1 MTGLFSVL
9 CLLLFYL
16 VWTYDCR
23 KSALWVGTALFS
35 VALFVFFGL
44 LYNNTFSDW
53 RKPSFLWPV
62 AFLLAGAVCTLLFL
76 NWKRVQQNLSGTSI
90 KEAMDNLSMA
100 GCYFLENGRVKIC
113 NRQMY
118 QLIFSVSGRELQSY
132 QQLRD
137 TLEHSVPKTADG
149 SYLFPDHTVWHF
161 AERQFQED
169 GVSYTEAILL
179 NVTDLY
185 YANEELASETQELQR
200 INQKLQKMYARAE
213 DRIREREYLHIKMKI
228 HDQIGKSLTV
238 IRQFLQK
245 DLPEETMRKQ
255 LQNLSVAVGTLVYSP
270 DADSADPYDVLL
282 SEAADL
288 GVEIKLDGMLPLEPA
303 LYDMTVAATRECLTN
318 CVRHAHGTTVF
329 LFIHGLPGGYQIEI
343 RNDGIQP
350 KEPIVEGG
358 GLSTLRRCVESAGG
372 AMKVVSMPTFL
383 LQLTFLREEMD
394 L

>member
-16 VWTYDCR
+16 IWTYDCR
-23 KSALWVGTALFS
+23 KTALWIGTALFT
-35 VALFVFFGL
+35 VVLFVFFVL
-44 LYNNTFSDW
+44 LYTNMFPNW
-53 RKPSFLWPV
+53 RKPALLWS
-62 AFLLAGAVCTLLFL
+62 ATFLLAGAVCTLLFL
-76 NWKRVQQNLSGTSI
+76 NWRRVQQNLSGTSI
-90 KEAMDNLSMA
+90 KEAMDNLPMA

-118 QLIFSVSGRELQSY
+118 QLIFSATGQELQSY

-137 TLEHSVPKTADG
+137 TLDYTVPKTADG
-149 SYLFPDHTVWHF
+149 SYLFPDQTVWNF
-161 AERQFQED
+161 AERQLQED
-169 GVSYTEAILL
+169 GISYTEAILF

-185 YANEELASETQELQR
+185 YANEKLTTETQELQR

-245 DLPEETMRKQ
+245 DLPEETMKKQ

-288 GVEIKLDGMLPLEPA
+288 GVEIVLDGMLPLEPS
-303 LYDMTVAATRECLTN
+303 LYDMTVSATRECLTN
-318 CVRHAHGTTVF
+318 CVRHAHGSTVF
-329 LFIHGLPGGYQIEI
+329 LSVQGLSGGYQITL

-350 KEPIVEGG
+350 QEPVVEGG

-372 AMKVVSMPTFL
+372 AMQVVSMPSFL
-383 LQLTFLREEMD
+383 LKLTFLREEMD